1 MSQEENEMT
10 AADRMRQQAKNGDPN
25 YGLAFSVEQ
34 GGNMY
39 APSRDFAY
47 NYPRMITTIIN
58 CFSQNYWPELYESY
72 LELFRVSKGIPAAD
86 FARGLESR
94 YNEEAFTELEKAK
107 DVYCAFINEAH
118 EDKAQGCTDALGEVG
133 WGDVPTPAQVTW
145 LAMLGQVVTGQL
157 FQGIRDM
164 RREDGTKSA
173 EIEELLEAGHDARR
187 FMNGVDASEEKRADV
202 EQLMRSATKRARAAG
217 LSFDEIEELVADVK
231 YGRVP
236 NES

>member
-58 CFSQNYWPELYESY
+58 CFSQNYWPELYNTY
-72 LELFRVSKGIPAAD
+72 LEMYRVAHDID
-86 FARGLESR
+86 ELEFEVNGDR
-94 YNEEAFTELEKAK
+94 YNNTAFDELEKAK